1 MQELRRRQYLQLM
14 GVQLWQARHHSA
26 LDQNKS
32 ADLENISATRHDN
45 TVNDVLINNAAE
57 HDNTID
63 KVIVYDASEQ
73 NCTVNDALINDAADK
88 KSDWTS
94 LEQKVAA
101 CTACSLCK
109 TRKQTVFGVGSHQA
123 KLLIIGEAPGAQED
137 LQGEPFVGRAGQL
150 LDAMLRSI
158 GLNRQHIYIANILK
172 CRPPNNRDPEVSE
185 VASCTPFLQQQI
197 ALLQPKLILAVG
209 RIAAHYLLNTNTPL
223 TRMRG
228 QEYCYGENR
237 TPLLV
242 TFHPAYLLRSP
253 REKAKAYEDLQTVM
267 KKIYRL

>member
-1 MQELRRRQYLQLM
+1 M
-14 GVQLWQARHHSA
+14 GVQLWQARHRSAFAQNHSA
-26 LDQNKS
+26 G
-32 ADLENISATRHDN
+32 LENISASTHDN
-45 TVNDVLINNAAE
+45 TVNDV
-57 HDNTID
+57 TF
-63 KVIVYDASEQ
+63 
-73 NCTVNDALINDAADK
+73 NDAADK
-88 KSDWTS
+88 ESDWSS
-94 LEQKVAA
+94 LEQNVAA

-158 GLNRQHIYIANILK
+158 GLNRQQIYIANILK
-172 CRPPNNRDPEVSE
+172 CRPPSNRDPEASE
-185 VASCTPFLQQQI
+185 VTCCTPFLQQQI

-209 RIAAHYLLNTNTPL
+209 RIAAHYLLNTSTPL
-223 TRMRG
+223 SRMRG
-228 QEYCYGENR
+228 QEYSYGENR

-253 REKAKAYEDLQTVM
+253 REKAKAYEDLQKVI
-267 KKIYRL
+267 KRIYRLQNDL